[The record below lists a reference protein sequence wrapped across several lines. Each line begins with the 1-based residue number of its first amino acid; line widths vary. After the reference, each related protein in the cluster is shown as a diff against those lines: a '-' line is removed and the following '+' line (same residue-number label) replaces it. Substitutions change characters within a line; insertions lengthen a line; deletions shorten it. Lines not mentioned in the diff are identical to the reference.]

1 MENTLPPIP
10 EKTRGV
16 LRWAAESL
24 LDLYGSRLKH
34 LILFGSY
41 ARGEAKSESDVDLLV
56 VLEGPVRSYEEAK
69 RTSRIGTRAAAYQDT
84 ALSFVH
90 MSAED
95 FEDDRRPLVQS
106 AKAEGIDLLKTPLPG
121 SAPTSSQALP
131 SEELA
136 TETRQA
142 Q

>member
-10 EKTRGV
+10 EITLGV
-16 LRWAAESL
+16 LRQATESL

-41 ARGEAKSESDVDLLV
+41 ARGEARPESDVDLLV
-56 VLEGPVRSYEEAK
+56 VLEGPVKSYEEAK
-69 RTSRIGTRAAAYQDT
+69 RTSRIATRAAAYQDT

-95 FEDDRRPLVQS
+95 FEDNRRPFVRS
-106 AKAEGIDLLKTPLPG
+106 VKTEGIDFLKTPLHG
-121 SAPTSSQALP
+121 SAPTSIQALP
-131 SEELA
+131 SEEPA
-136 TETRQA
+136 TETR
-142 Q
+142 

>member
-41 ARGEAKSESDVDLLV
+41 ARGEARPESDVDLLV

-69 RTSRIGTRAAAYQDT
+69 RTSRIATRAAAYQDT

-95 FEDDRRPLVQS
+95 FEDDRRPLVRS
-106 AKAEGIDLLKTPLPG
+106 VKTEGIDLLKTPLYG
-121 SAPTSSQALP
+121 SAPTSIQALP
-131 SEELA
+131 SEEPA
-136 TETRQA
+136 TETR
-142 Q
+142 

>member
-41 ARGEAKSESDVDLLV
+41 ARGEARPESDVDLLV

-69 RTSRIGTRAAAYQDT
+69 RTSRIATRAAAYQDT

-106 AKAEGIDLLKTPLPG
+106 AKAEGIDLLETPSSGL
-121 SAPTSSQALP
+121 APP
-131 SEELA
+131 SEETA
-136 TETRQA
+136 TQTR
-142 Q
+142 